1 MLKLMLM
8 HLKKNS
14 LTALHFGLR
23 LNLCFQT
30 IDKLFEGD
38 YAENAKRR
46 ALKMGTFLHLKI
58 F

>member
-1 MLKLMLM
+1 MLM